1 MGWHPFEEESCK
13 LLHILIMRF
22 AYHSNSMRIKRSI
35 LSNRI
40 IHIFKSHYF
49 ESNRVSLLVISLNA
63 KIRVE

>member
-13 LLHILIMRF
+13 LLDILILIMRF
-22 AYHSNSMRIKRSI
+22 AYHSNSMRIKRYN

-49 ESNRVSLLVISLNA
+49 ESNRVSLLVI
-63 KIRVE
+63 